1 MPKDDIDYSNTIIY
15 KIICNDETIN
25 DVYVGHTTNFT
36 KRKYHHKYASANL
49 DNKLK
54 IYNTIRQNGGW
65 DNWNMSEIAI
75 YNCKNKTEARIK
87 EQQHYEELKASLNI
101 YPPFQ
106 EIKHFFCENCNYKC
120 CKQSEYNK
128 HILTRKHKNLQNP
141 TSVINTKTYI
151 CDCGKAYKH
160 SPTLYAHKKN
170 CYNLVNKNICKEIE
184 ETNKPIEL
192 LNNNL
197 IITLIQQNTELQKQM
212 LEVIKNGTNT
222 NNIINNTN
230 NSHNKTFNLQ
240 FFLNETC
247 KDAMNIM
254 DFVDSIKIQLTD
266 IESIGQ
272 LGFVNGISKLIIK
285 NLKALDENMRPVHCS
300 DPKRDSL
307 YVKDANVWEKEDPE
321 NKKIKKA
328 IKYISHKNIC
338 AIPEWKAKYPDCIYS
353 DSKKSDQYNHIII
366 EAMGGP
372 GDNDSEKADKI
383 VKKIA
388 KEVTIDKNN

>member
-1 MPKDDIDYSNTIIY
+1 MTTFSNEIKQKLSKKYYCKICDYTTDRKSNLNNHNLSAKHIKSMNSNEIKQFLSTDHICEFCDKKYKDYSGLWRHKKKCFQKKENITEPVIETENNTISSDLI
-15 KIICNDETIN
+15 
-25 DVYVGHTTNFT
+25 
-36 KRKYHHKYASANL
+36 
-49 DNKLK
+49 
-54 IYNTIRQNGGW
+54 
-65 DNWNMSEIAI
+65 
-75 YNCKNKTEARIK
+75 
-87 EQQHYEELKASLNI
+87 LNI
-101 YPPFQ
+101 
-106 EIKHFFCENCNYKC
+106 
-120 CKQSEYNK
+120 
-128 HILTRKHKNLQNP
+128 
-141 TSVINTKTYI
+141 
-151 CDCGKAYKH
+151 
-160 SPTLYAHKKN
+160 
-170 CYNLVNKNICKEIE
+170 
-184 ETNKPIEL
+184 
-192 LNNNL
+192 
-197 IITLIQQNTELQKQM
+197 IQQNQEFKDLL
-212 LEVIKNGTNT
+212 LEQNKIIIEMSKNSTTN
-222 NNIINNTN
+222 INNLTN
-230 NSHNKTFNLQ
+230 NSHNKSFNLN

-254 DFVDSIKIQLTD
+254 DFVDSIKIQLAD

-300 DPKRDSL
+300 DPKRESL

-372 GDNDSEKADKI
+372 GDNDAEKADKI

-388 KEVTIDKNN
+388 KEVTIDK

>member
-1 MPKDDIDYSNTIIY
+1 ML
-15 KIICNDETIN
+15 
-25 DVYVGHTTNFT
+25 TNFT
-36 KRKYHHKYASANL
+36 QKNSKKFNCDCCYFNCS
-49 DNKLK
+49 NKND
-54 IYNTIRQNGGW
+54 YNR
-65 DNWNMSEIAI
+65 
-75 YNCKNKTEARIK
+75 
-87 EQQHYEELKASLNI
+87 
-101 YPPFQ
+101 
-106 EIKHFFCENCNYKC
+106 
-120 CKQSEYNK
+120 
-128 HILTRKHKNLQNP
+128 HILTRKHKMLTNVDIKNVKN
-141 TSVINTKTYI
+141 SSKFN
-151 CDCGKAYKH
+151 CDCGKEYNH
-160 SPTLYAHKKN
+160 RQSLSIHKKKCN
-170 CYNLVNKNICKEIE
+170 FIKENINEESKTDKNIDTDINIDVSDK
-184 ETNKPIEL
+184 
-192 LNNNL
+192 NL
-197 IITLIQQNTELQKQM
+197 ILTLIQQNNELQKQM
-212 LEVIKNGTNT
+212 LEVIKNGTNV
-222 NNIINNTN
+222 NNTN
-230 NSHNKTFNLQ
+230 INSHNKTFNLQ
-240 FFLNETC
+240 LFLNETC

-254 DFVDSIKIQLTD
+254 DFVDSIKIQLAD

-372 GDNDSEKADKI
+372 GDNDDEKADKI

-388 KEVTIDKNN
+388 KEVTIDKNI